1 MPKYGFDIYR
11 FDQARFDDRTI
22 IHDQITLLAVED
34 AYKKIISKLEA
45 EEVDI
50 TDEVLNAVYKVLEEI
65 VTLAEQHNFSVAK
78 VFEDDGTVVE
88 VIAKHIRRM
97 APEESLQVTDDYIL
111 TASPNVRERPR
122 IVEEIARQVF
132 AKRKTEAAIQEE
144 FEIKK
149 ALLPAYTFVGV
160 DGVRVPFSNLVISDS
175 LNDRVST
182 CSFEV
187 VDPPQAVVDA
197 CYFRSP
203 IRVLM
208 IDGDEVQYFGGR
220 VREAPLV
227 SDSPLRILRVEAEDY
242 TAEAADF
249 VVTGEYSG
257 NVRDV
262 VEAIWNE
269 FYERPFVFAME
280 ETDETIEVRFNYEP
294 LDKATE
300 YIISQLGW
308 SWYIDFDGA
317 QRIFRAFPPEFN
329 VYEGVISQE
338 NLNVLAGTP
347 EFKLS
352 DDIANAIYL
361 FGGQGISEPINQ
373 QIVADGE
380 NNVYTLA
387 YKPVELQLWLNGQ
400 KLRVGVENL
409 HTFDEGYDV
418 LMNYNEKTI
427 QWPEGDEPPQG
438 AVIYAEYKYRYPVVV
453 YMEDKESIA
462 TYGKVVKRIDDD
474 KVINPLQ
481 ARRVVERELEK
492 KARPQLEGS
501 LETTALGIRAGMY
514 VPVHLP
520 QYNAQGIF
528 RVVQA
533 EKYLDGD
540 MIINR
545 ISLNRVSDSVGTLA
559 EKLKELA
566 QRIDSL
572 ESRQRD
578 DIVVQRFFSI
588 GEDLELADNIAVFK
602 ARTGVMEFG
611 KARWDFG
618 VWA

>member
-1 MPKYGFDIYR
+1 MAQFGFDFYR
-11 FDQARFDDRTI
+11 FDLHRFDQTPI
-22 IHDQITLLAVED
+22 I
-34 AYKKIISKLEA
+34 
-45 EEVDI
+45 
-50 TDEVLNAVYKVLEEI
+50 KVLEDYI
-65 VTLAEQHNFSVAK
+65 
-78 VFEDDGTVVE
+78 D
-88 VIAKHIRRM
+88 I
-97 APEESLQVTDDYIL
+97 ESLGIKGLSKNDLTEIAAIADEYIL
-111 TASPNVRERPR
+111 TASPNARERPR
-122 IVEEIARQVF
+122 VLEELVRQVV
-132 AKRKTEAAIQEE
+132 AKRKTEAVIAEE

-160 DGVRVPFSNLVISDS
+160 DDVRVRHNNLTISDS
-175 LNDRVST
+175 INDRVST

-227 SDSPLRILRVEAEDY
+227 SDSPLRVLQVEAEDY

-249 VVTGEYSG
+249 VVTGDYSG
-257 NVRDV
+257 NIRDV
-262 VEAIWNE
+262 VETIWNE

-280 ETDETIEVRFNYEP
+280 ETDETIEIRFNYEP

-308 SWYIDFDGA
+308 SWYVDFDGA
-317 QRIFRAFPPEFN
+317 QRIFRAFPPEFH
-329 VYEGVISQE
+329 VYEGVISQK

-373 QIVADGE
+373 QIMVDGE

-387 YKPVELQLWLNGQ
+387 YSPVELQLWLNDQ
-400 KLRVGVENL
+400 KLNVGVENL
-409 HTFDEGYDV
+409 HKFDEGYDV

-453 YMEDKESIA
+453 YAEDKESIA
-462 TYGKVVKRIDDD
+462 TYGKSVKRINDD

-481 ARRVVERELEK
+481 ARQVVERELEK
-492 KARPQLEGS
+492 KARPKLEGS

-514 VPVHLP
+514 LSVNLP
-520 QYNAQGIF
+520 LYKAQGIF

-559 EKLKELA
+559 DKLKELA
-566 QRIDSL
+566 QRIDNL
-572 ESRQRD
+572 ETRQRE
-578 DIVVQRFFSI
+578 DIVVQRFFTV
-588 GEDLELADNIAVFK
+588 GEDLELSDEITITL
-602 ARTGVMEFG
+602 ARAGVVEFEA
-611 KARWDFG
+611 ARWDFG